1 MSKSSIDFT
10 PGTHPFPDDRNRSIL
25 WARYKMEDLE
35 SSQPGSE
42 WCILAIKLTLG
53 DSVPQASTETTEVNT
68 MPVCSFAVLDA
79 KGKTV
84 VESLVKPQCV
94 VSNEAIARHGLE
106 YSVVYNAKPYEECRQ
121 ELVQYLS
128 GKEVIV
134 WDLKEKWGLL
144 NQLDSLHDCKA
155 QNLATVARTWTWHDI
170 AEEYAR
176 YVGELVPGCDIEK
189 ARAYSPEPYKP
200 LPGLSAVQECKD
212 IKDIIVKMA
221 GTSLVTDPLAS
232 GKKGWTAEFYRP
244 TAGPA
249 EKIKKFFDL

>member
-1 MSKSSIDFT
+1 MSKSPLDFN
-10 PGTHPFPDDRNRSIL
+10 PNSGSHPFPDDRNRSIL
-25 WARYKMEDLE
+25 WARYKMEDVD
-35 SSQPGSE
+35 SSQ
-42 WCILAIKLTLG
+42 WCILAVKFTLG
-53 DSVPQASTETTEVNT
+53 DDAPGASTFTTEVNT
-68 MPVCSFAVLDA
+68 RPICSFAVLDA

-84 VESLVKPQCV
+84 LESMVKPECV

-121 ELVQYLS
+121 ELVQYLA

-134 WDLKEKWGLL
+134 WDLKEKWSLL
-144 NQLDSLHDCKA
+144 TQLDSMYQNKS
-155 QNLATVARTWTWHDI
+155 QNLATVARSWTWHDV

-176 YVGELVPGCDIEK
+176 FVGELVPGCDIEK

-200 LPGLSAVQECKD
+200 LPGLSASQECKD

-221 GTSLVTDPLAS
+221 GTSLVTDPLVT

-244 TAGPA
+244 SAGPA
-249 EKIKKFFDL
+249 ERIKKFFDF